1 MSCASNHQAQGGL
14 NQVGALRRSGP
25 PQNPSLSSVLF
36 HLPVTNANEDVGMH
50 VATYT
55 SLCPEQL
62 NQAFRSLGSGDRSEV
77 RFQAERSPPKF
88 YLNHLPVTM
97 APAAELD
104 IQRQSG
110 GSTVVLRLMWG
121 PLPAPFPRAM
131 VGAGLIGG
139 ILLATLG
146 PAGWLTLALAGLLAV
161 VPTAA
166 LMYQKRGEARLQ
178 SVLATLI
185 GSKGFLDQAH

>member
-1 MSCASNHQAQGGL
+1 
-14 NQVGALRRSGP
+14 
-25 PQNPSLSSVLF
+25 
-36 HLPVTNANEDVGMH
+36 MH

-55 SLCPEQL
+55 SLRPEQL
-62 NQAFRSLGSGDRSEV
+62 NQTFRSLGSGGQNEL
-77 RFQAERSPPKF
+77 RFLAERSPPKF
-88 YLNHLPVTM
+88 YLKHLPVTM
-97 APAAELD
+97 APSAELD

-131 VGAGLIGG
+131 VGAGVIAGL
-139 ILLATLG
+139 LLAWLG
-146 PAGWLTLALAGLLAV
+146 PSGWLTPALAGLLAV
-161 VPTAA
+161 VPTAV

-185 GSKGFLDQAH
+185 GSKGFLDQPH